1 MSHDDQDVRP
11 AELNFDPEALRGEY
25 IRSVFGRDIHVSD
38 IGIIRF
44 EEIEVMLD
52 SCILV
57 FSVQPD
63 IAELLVRAELDMT
76 RSMAAEDSHN
86 LTHHFGSR
94 IGKMWFAKDA
104 NGYTDIIIF
113 SFYEIEY
120 SIALTSGASDV
131 ELSNALRAVG
141 CSPPLGTAPSR
152 HMR

>member
-1 MSHDDQDVRP
+1 MSHEDEVVKP

-44 EEIEVMLD
+44 EEIEVKLD

-76 RSMAAEDSHN
+76 RSMPAEENHN

-94 IGKMWFAKDA
+94 IAKMWFAKDA
-104 NGYTDIIIF
+104 NGYTDIVIF
-113 SFYEIEY
+113 SFYETDCETEH
-120 SIALTSGASDV
+120 SIALISGASDV
-131 ELSNALRAVG
+131 ELSRMEVIKQNLD
-141 CSPPLGTAPSR
+141 L
-152 HMR
+152 